1 MISQKFRK
9 DFKANWMSLA
19 MIWPGMGD
27 PTKRKKT
34 LRFLAITAVIAIS
47 VGVAS
52 SLIQGQLSSND
63 PLKVCINDKDTQ
75 FVISAT
81 LELYVD
87 GNEADVPANI
97 GFEDGC
103 QRSLYTITGDGTI
116 YAEWTEEYP
125 FEIGHFLWSWD
136 FPIKD
141 MELDKSRVLVNGKE
155 SPHFI
160 NELLVDG
167 YHYRAE
173 FTSKD
178 YDASK
183 DADFMPPDL

>member
-1 MISQKFRK
+1 
-9 DFKANWMSLA
+9 

-27 PTKRKKT
+27 PAKRKKT
-34 LRFLAITAVIAIS
+34 LRFLAITAVIAIA
-47 VGVAS
+47 VGVGS
-52 SLIQGQLSSND
+52 SLIQGQLSQND

-87 GNEADVPANI
+87 DNKADIPARI

-103 QRSLYTITGDGTI
+103 QKSLYTITDDGTI

-141 MELDKSRVLVNGKE
+141 MMLDKSRILVNGKE
-155 SPHFI
+155 SSNFI

-167 YHYRAE
+167 YHYKAE

-178 YDASK
+178 HDASK
-183 DADFMPPDL
+183 DVEFMPPDV

>member
-1 MISQKFRK
+1 
-9 DFKANWMSLA
+9 MSLA

-27 PTKRKKT
+27 PTKRRKT
-34 LRFLAITAVIAIS
+34 LRFLAMTAVIAIS

-52 SLIQGQLSSND
+52 SLIQGQLSQND
-63 PLKVCINDKDTQ
+63 PLKVCINDRNTQ

-87 GNEADVPANI
+87 GNKAEIPANV

-103 QRSLYTITGDGTI
+103 QKSLYTLTDDGTI
-116 YAEWTEEYP
+116 YAEWMEEYE

-136 FPIKD
+136 FPMRD
-141 MELDKSRVLVNGKE
+141 MVLDESRIIVNGKE
-155 SPHFI
+155 SPNFI

-178 YDASK
+178 YDSSK

>member
-1 MISQKFRK
+1 MT
-9 DFKANWMSLA
+9 LA
-19 MIWPGMGD
+19 MNWPGMGD
-27 PTKRKKT
+27 PAKRKKT
-34 LRFLAITAVIAIS
+34 LRFLAITAIIAIS

-52 SLIQGQLSSND
+52 SLVQGQLGQND
-63 PLKVCINDKDTQ
+63 PLKVCINDRDTQ

-87 GNEADVPANI
+87 GNKAEIPANV

-103 QRSLYTITGDGTI
+103 QKSLYTITGDGTI
-116 YAEWTEEYP
+116 YAEWTEEHP

-136 FPIKD
+136 FPMRD
-141 MELDKSRVLVNGKE
+141 MVLDESRIIVNGKE

>member
-1 MISQKFRK
+1 
-9 DFKANWMSLA
+9 

-27 PTKRKKT
+27 PAKRKKT
-34 LRFLAITAVIAIS
+34 LRFLAITAVIAIT
-47 VGVAS
+47 VGVGS
-52 SLIQGQLSSND
+52 SLIQGQLSQND

-87 GNEADVPANI
+87 GNEAEVPANI

-103 QRSLYTITGDGTI
+103 QKSLYTLNADGTI
-116 YAEWTEEYP
+116 YAEWIEEYP

-141 MELDKSRVLVNGKE
+141 MVLEESRILVNGKE
-155 SPHFI
+155 SSNFI

-167 YHYRAE
+167 YHYKAE

-178 YDASK
+178 HDTSK
-183 DADFMPPDL
+183 DADFMPPEV

>member
-1 MISQKFRK
+1 M
-9 DFKANWMSLA
+9 
-19 MIWPGMGD
+19 
-27 PTKRKKT
+27 
-34 LRFLAITAVIAIS
+34 AITAVIAIS

-52 SLIQGQLSSND
+52 SLIQGQLGQND
-63 PLKVCINDKDTQ
+63 PLKVCINDKDTP

-97 GFEDGC
+97 GFEGGGVVPEC
-103 QRSLYTITGDGTI
+103 QRSLYTITDDGTI

-125 FEIGHFLWSWD
+125 FEIGHFLWSWE
-136 FPIKD
+136 FPMRD
-141 MELDKSRVLVNGKE
+141 MEQSKSKIIVNGKE
-155 SPHFI
+155 SPRFI
-160 NELLVDG
+160 NELLQDG
-167 YHYRAE
+167 YTYRAE

-178 YDASK
+178 YDTSK

>member
-1 MISQKFRK
+1 
-9 DFKANWMSLA
+9 

-34 LRFLAITAVIAIS
+34 LRFLAITAVIAIA
-47 VGVAS
+47 VGVGS
-52 SLIQGQLSSND
+52 SLIQGQLSQND
-63 PLKVCINDKDTQ
+63 PLKVCINDRNTQ

-87 GNEADVPANI
+87 KNKADIPARI

-103 QRSLYTITGDGTI
+103 QKSLYTLTDDGTI

-141 MELDKSRVLVNGKE
+141 MVLDESRILVNGKE

>member
-1 MISQKFRK
+1 MT
-9 DFKANWMSLA
+9 LA
-19 MIWPGMGD
+19 MNWPGMGD
-27 PTKRKKT
+27 PAKRKKT
-34 LRFLAITAVIAIS
+34 LRFLAMTAIIAIS

-52 SLIQGQLSSND
+52 SLIQGQLGQND
-63 PLKVCINDKDTQ
+63 PLKVCINDKDTP

-87 GNEADVPANI
+87 NNRADIPANI

-103 QRSLYTITGDGTI
+103 QKSLYTLTSDGTI
-116 YAEWTEEYP
+116 YAEWSEEYP

-136 FPIKD
+136 FPIRD
-141 MELDKSRVLVNGKE
+141 MVLEDSRMIVNGTE
-155 SPHFI
+155 SPNFF

-173 FTSKD
+173 FTSKE
-178 YDASK
+178 YDDTK

>member
-1 MISQKFRK
+1 
-9 DFKANWMSLA
+9 MSLA

-34 LRFLAITAVIAIS
+34 LKFLAITAMIAIA
-47 VGVAS
+47 VGVSS
-52 SLIQGQLSSND
+52 SLIQGQLSQND
-63 PLKVCINDKDTQ
+63 PLKVCINDRETKFIIQ
-75 FVISAT
+75 AT

-87 GNEADVPANI
+87 ENKADIPANI

-103 QRSLYTITGDGTI
+103 QKSLSTLPSDGTI

-141 MELDKSRVLVNGKE
+141 MVLDKSKIIVNGKE

-167 YHYRAE
+167 YSYRAE

-178 YDASK
+178 YDDSK

>member
-1 MISQKFRK
+1 
-9 DFKANWMSLA
+9 

-27 PTKRKKT
+27 TTKRKNTRK
-34 LRFLAITAVIAIS
+34 FLAITAMIAIV
-47 VGVAS
+47 VGVGS
-52 SLIQGQLSSND
+52 SLIQGQLSQND
-63 PLKVCINDKDTQ
+63 PLKVCINDRDTK
-75 FVISAT
+75 FIISAT

-87 GNEADVPANI
+87 GNKADIPANI

-103 QRSLYTITGDGTI
+103 QKSLYTLTSDGTI
-116 YAEWTEEYP
+116 YAELTEEYP

-141 MELDKSRVLVNGKE
+141 MVLDESRILVNGKE

-160 NELLVDG
+160 NELLLDG
-167 YHYRAE
+167 YNYRGE